1 MSSTMVPVMSDDAF
15 RVARW
20 RAFYQRIRA
29 WITGQRVG
37 PLLSLDAVRQTLQ
50 IRGQHY
56 AGLQVIQIDRIVGSV
71 GRYHDFNRAFLPEQE
86 YLKQRWRQVYEAAHS
101 MAGFPPIEVYQ
112 VGEAYFVR
120 DGHHRVSVL
129 KELGATTVEAYVTVL
144 ETPVPLPADVTDE
157 ELELKGEYAAFL
169 HETGLKQVRPDTEA
183 QFSLP
188 GLYPAL
194 LEHIAV
200 HRHYLGNEE
209 QREIPEA
216 EAVARWYDEVYLPLV
231 RVIRE
236 ADILSFFPG
245 RTEADLYLWIIEH
258 RYYLSE
264 RSEQEVPIEEAASE
278 YAREFG
284 QGPNRGQPAG
294 RQDKEDERDG

>member
-1 MSSTMVPVMSDDAF
+1 VSGLVPVPADEAF
-15 RVARW
+15 RAAR
-20 RAFYQRIRA
+20 RRVFYQHIRS
-29 WITGQRVG
+29 WITGQPVA
-37 PLLSLDAVRQTLQ
+37 PLLSLEQVREKLH
-50 IRGQHY
+50 IHGQHH
-56 AGLQVIQIDRIVGSV
+56 AGLQTIPIDQIVGSA

-86 YLKQRWRQVYEAAHS
+86 YLRGRWKRVYEAAHS
-101 MAGFPPIEVYQ
+101 AQGFPPIEVYQ

-144 ETPVPLPADVTDE
+144 DTAVPVPADVTDE
-157 ELELKGEYAAFL
+157 ELLLKGEYAAFL
-169 HETGLKQVRPDTEA
+169 EETALGVQRPDA
-183 QFSLP
+183 DVQFSLS
-188 GLYPAL
+188 GQYQKL

-200 HRHYLGNEE
+200 HRHYLGLQE
-209 QREIPEA
+209 QREIPPA
-216 EAVARWYDEVYLPLV
+216 EAVGRWCDEVYLPLV

-236 ADILSFFPG
+236 AKILDQFPG

-264 RSEQEVPIEEAASE
+264 HSEQEVPIEEAAIE

-284 QGPNRGQPAG
+284 QDADRG
-294 RQDKEDERDG
+294 